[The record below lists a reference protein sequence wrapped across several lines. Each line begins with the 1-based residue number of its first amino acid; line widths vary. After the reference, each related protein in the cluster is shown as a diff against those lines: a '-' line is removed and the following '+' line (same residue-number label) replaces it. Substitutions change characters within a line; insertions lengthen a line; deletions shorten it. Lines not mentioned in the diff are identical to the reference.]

1 MLFVWNRSL
10 SCKWA
15 IGCLWDYMYEYS
27 LRNVIFINKINTEF
41 DLTLHKIT
49 AADVLQRAAFY
60 FEDISEPVIFSLLF
74 KQRSKTSTSVF

>member
-1 MLFVWNRSL
+1 M
-10 SCKWA
+10 
-15 IGCLWDYMYEYS
+15 
-27 LRNVIFINKINTEF
+27 NTEF

-49 AADVLQRAAFY
+49 ATDVLQRAAFY